1 MIEAASGV
9 ITPTTTALG
18 AGAGVLLVIYLAVV
32 IFVIAGVWKTFEKA
46 GLPGW
51 GSIVPIYNLYLLT
64 KMAKQEWW
72 VMLLLFIPLV
82 GIVVAI
88 MLAVYI
94 AQNFNKSVGFGIGLA
109 FLGFIFYPILGFGD
123 GVYSG

>member
-1 MIEAASGV
+1 V
-9 ITPTTTALG
+9 TTIL
-18 AGAGVLLVIYLAVV
+18 LLVYLVV
-32 IFVIAGVWKTFEKA
+32 LIFVIAGTWKTFEKA

-51 GSIVPIYNLYLLT
+51 GSIVPIYNLYLMT

-72 VMLLLFIPLV
+72 IMLLFLIPV
-82 GIVVAI
+82 VNIVVGI

-94 AQNFNKSVGFGIGLA
+94 AQAFNKGVGFGLGLA

-123 GVYSG
+123 AVYS

>member
-1 MIEAASGV
+1 MDA
-9 ITPTTTALG
+9 
-18 AGAGVLLVIYLAVV
+18 VLLLVYFVV
-32 IFVIAGVWKTFEKA
+32 LIFIIAGTWKTYTKA

-51 GSIVPIYNLYLLT
+51 GTLIPIYNLYLLT
-64 KMAKQEWW
+64 KLAKQEWW

-82 GIVVAI
+82 NIVVVI
-88 MLAVYI
+88 MLSVYI

-123 GVYSG
+123 AVYS